1 MLHDLRAK
9 YPRLYAKS
17 RWISCG
23 SGWRQ
28 IIETASGYLEML
40 ERITGTPVEVCE
52 IRQKYGLLQIWV
64 TAESSGVEAAA
75 EEIAQDAETF
85 SATTC
90 EVCGAPGSL
99 RERNHYLMVRCE
111 PCWEAQK

>member
-1 MLHDLRAK
+1 MLDDLRAK
-9 YPRLYAKS
+9 YPGLYAEC

-28 IIETASGYLEML
+28 IIETACGYLETL
-40 ERITGTPVEVCE
+40 ERVTGTRVEVCE

-64 TAESSGVEAAA
+64 TAESTGVEAAA
-75 EEIAQDAETF
+75 EEIANDAETL

-99 RERNHYLMVRCE
+99 RERNYYLMVRCG
-111 PCWEAQK
+111 PCWEAQT